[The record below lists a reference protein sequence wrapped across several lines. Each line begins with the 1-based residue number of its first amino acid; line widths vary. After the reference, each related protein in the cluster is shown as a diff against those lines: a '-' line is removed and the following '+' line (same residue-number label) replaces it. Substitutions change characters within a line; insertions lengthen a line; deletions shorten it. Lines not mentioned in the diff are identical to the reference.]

1 MKKLLVL
8 FAVFGFFC
16 IAHVASADSVPAES
30 GSDTLFF
37 DQGSHWKY
45 LDDGSDPGTAWQMT
59 DFDDSGW
66 LTGNGPMGFG
76 GEDTLETM
84 LNQGSA
90 SYFFRKTI
98 EIGNVDEI
106 EQVFFHVRHNHG
118 AVVYVNEQEVF
129 RSYLMPEGD
138 IGYLTTT
145 TAGMP
150 DHLKNEY
157 FTYQVDPSV
166 FLTGINI
173 LAVSVHNVTTLNA
186 NLSFDCYVTST
197 FTFDPDGPYVFYRNN
212 QIVVKEITPEG
223 PLTSIFEPGE
233 NITLTCHFPG
243 TDNGFSFNLQPELS
257 VEPSEYELP
266 SKFLA
271 ISDIEGE
278 IEALVMVLE
287 DAGVIDQ
294 EYNWSFGNG
303 HLFFVGDM
311 FDRGRNVA
319 ECLWLLYKLES
330 EAAAAGGKVHFVMGN
345 HEMMYLT
352 GDFRY
357 VNLKYLNN
365 HRFLDE
371 SLASLY
377 AADSEAGRWL
387 RTKNI
392 IEKAGS
398 IVFVHGGLSPWV
410 TDLGL
415 PYNEINELGRYRMD
429 SLCNSDA
436 CNIVNGIDSPG
447 GIYWYRGMAQ
457 DELSQQEVDQ
467 ILHAFGS
474 HLVIIGHT
482 VFDSITLLY
491 DHKVVC
497 IDLPHRENFAN
508 GFMSAL
514 YYEDGNLFDFRTDG
528 ITPSYKL
535 LNNIAGTSNMEQI
548 NPGFRLDIHPN
559 PANNYSHIRYVV
571 PPGKINSRVQL
582 EILNSTGRR
591 IELLVD
597 VGQQPGDHELLI
609 NTQSLTSGIYLV
621 RLCMDGMCTA
631 EKMLI
636 VR

>member
-1 MKKLLVL
+1 LLL
-8 FAVFGFFC
+8 FALIGSIC
-16 IAHVASADSVPAES
+16 IMHKVNAD
-30 GSDTLFF
+30 SDTLFF

-45 LDDGSDPGTAWQMT
+45 LDDGSDPGTAWQNPG
-59 DFDDSGW
+59 FDDSGW
-66 LTGNGPMGFG
+66 IAGYAPMGFG
-76 GEDTLETM
+76 GEDTLATV
-84 LNQGSA
+84 LNQGFA
-90 SYFFRKTI
+90 SYFFRKII
-98 EIGNVDEI
+98 EIGNIDAV

-118 AVVYVNEQEVF
+118 AVLYINGQEVI

-138 IGYLTTT
+138 ISYVTTT

-150 DHLKNEY
+150 GHLKKEY
-157 FTYQVDPSV
+157 FTYQVDPAS
-166 FLTGINI
+166 FQTGTNV
-173 LAVSVHNVTTLNA
+173 LAISVHNVTVLNTD
-186 NLSFDCYVTST
+186 LSFDCYVTPD
-197 FTFDPDGPYVFYRNN
+197 FNFDPDGPYIFYNNN
-212 QIVVKEITPEG
+212 QIIVKEITQEG
-223 PLTSIFEPGE
+223 PTTTIYDQGE
-233 NITLTCHFPG
+233 IITLTCRLPG
-243 TDNGFSFNLQPELS
+243 VDNSFSFVLQPELS

-278 IEALVMVLE
+278 IEALVMVLR

-294 EYNWSFGNG
+294 QYNWAFSSG

-311 FDRGRNVA
+311 FDRGKNVS

-330 EAAAAGGKVHFVMGN
+330 EAVAAGGKVHFVMGN

-357 VNLKYLNN
+357 VNIKYLNN
-365 HRFLDE
+365 YRFLDE
-371 SLASLY
+371 SLESLY

-410 TDLGL
+410 AELGL
-415 PYNEINELGRYRMD
+415 TYVELNGFGRYRID
-429 SLCNSDA
+429 SLCNSEA
-436 CNIVNGIDSPG
+436 CNIVNGIGSPG

-457 DELSQQEVDQ
+457 EELSQQEADY

-535 LNNIAGTSNMEQI
+535 LNNIAGSDNREQL
-548 NPGFRLDIHPN
+548 NSGFRLEVYPN
-559 PANNYSHIRYVV
+559 PSNDYAYISYSI
-571 PPGKINSRVQL
+571 PSGKSNSRVQL
-582 EILNSTGRR
+582 EILSVSGRR
-591 IELLVD
+591 LQLLID
-597 VGQQPGDHELLI
+597 DHQQPGDYEI
-609 NTQSLTSGIYLV
+609 WISTQSLISGIQLL
-621 RLCMDGMCTA
+621 RLCVDSMCTV
-631 EKMLI
+631 EKMVI
-636 VR
+636 SR

>member
-1 MKKLLVL
+1 MKKLLLL
-8 FAVFGFFC
+8 FTLFGFIC
-16 IAHVASADSVPAES
+16 IMHTVNAD
-30 GSDTLFF
+30 SDTLFF

-45 LDDGSDPGTAWQMT
+45 LDDGSDPGTAWQMIG
-59 DFDDSGW
+59 FDDSAW
-66 LTGNGPMGFG
+66 LDGQGPMGFG
-76 GEDTLETM
+76 GEDTLATL
-84 LNQGSA
+84 LNQGFA
-90 SYFFRKTI
+90 SYFFRKII
-98 EIGNVDEI
+98 EIGNVDAI

-118 AVVYVNEQEVF
+118 AVVYVNGQEMI

-138 IGYLTTT
+138 ISYVTTT

-150 DHLKNEY
+150 DHLKHEY

-166 FLTGINI
+166 FQTGINV
-173 LAVSVHNVTTLNA
+173 LAVSVHNVTALNT
-186 NLSFDCYVTST
+186 NLSFDCYVSP
-197 FTFDPDGPYVFYRNN
+197 FFNFDPDGPYVFYRNN
-212 QIVVKEITPEG
+212 QIIVKEITPEG
-223 PLTSIFEPGE
+223 PLTTIFEPGE
-233 NITLTCHFPG
+233 SITLTSYFAG
-243 TDNGFSFNLQPELS
+243 TENDFSFNLQPELS
-257 VEPSEYELP
+257 VEPSEYVLP
-266 SKFLA
+266 SRFLA

-278 IEALVMVLE
+278 IEALIMVLE
-287 DAGVIDQ
+287 DAGVIDH
-294 EYNWSFGNG
+294 EYNWAFGDG

-311 FDRGRNVA
+311 FDRGSNVA

-330 EAAAAGGKVHFVMGN
+330 EAVESGGKIHFVIGN

-365 HRFLDE
+365 YRFLDE

-387 RTKNI
+387 RTKNL

-398 IVFVHGGLSPWV
+398 IVFVHGGLSHEV

-415 PYNEINELGRYRMD
+415 TYNEINELGRYRMD
-429 SLCNSDA
+429 SLCNSDV

-457 DELSQQEVDQ
+457 EELSQLEVDQ
-467 ILHAFGS
+467 ILHAFAS
-474 HLVIIGHT
+474 HLVVIGHT

-491 DHKVVC
+491 DHKVIC
-497 IDLPHRENFAN
+497 IDLPHTDNFAN
-508 GFMSAL
+508 GYMSAL
-514 YYEDGNLFDFRTDG
+514 YYEDGKLYEFRTDG

-535 LNNIAGTSNMEQI
+535 LNNIAGTDNPHML

-559 PANNYSHIRYVV
+559 PANNHAHIRYAV
-571 PPGKINSRVQL
+571 PSGKSNSRVQM
-582 EILNSTGRR
+582 EILNPTGRM

-597 VGQQPGDHELLI
+597 ESQQPGDYEILI
-609 NTQSLTSGIYLV
+609 STQSLTAGFYLV
-621 RLCMDGMCTA
+621 RLCMKGMCTA

-636 VR
+636 IR